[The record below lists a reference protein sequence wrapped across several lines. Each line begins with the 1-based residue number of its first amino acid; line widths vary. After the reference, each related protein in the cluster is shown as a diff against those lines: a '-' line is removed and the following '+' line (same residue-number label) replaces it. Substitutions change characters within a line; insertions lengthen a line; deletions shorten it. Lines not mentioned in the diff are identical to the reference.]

1 MGIVPSR
8 PRVIL
13 AFSWTPQPAPNAQI
27 TVFRARIFLLANN
40 ALSGIKFRKLMF
52 QDSRY
57 QYANKYVETESS
69 TKRNVTM
76 ETLKMEMGV
85 VAHVWWSKDGHV

>member
-1 MGIVPSR
+1 
-8 PRVIL
+8 
-13 AFSWTPQPAPNAQI
+13 
-27 TVFRARIFLLANN
+27 
-40 ALSGIKFRKLMF
+40 MF

-69 TKRNVTM
+69 TKRNATM

>member
-8 PRVIL
+8 PHAIL
-13 AFSWTPQPAPNAQI
+13 AFTWTLRPAPNAQT
-27 TVFRARIFLLANN
+27 TVFRARLSLLVNN
-40 ALSGIKFRKLMF
+40 VLSGIRFPKLKF

-57 QYANKYVETESS
+57 QYANKFVETESS
-69 TKRNVTM
+69 MRRNATM

-85 VAHVWWSKDGHV
+85 VAHAWWSKDGHV